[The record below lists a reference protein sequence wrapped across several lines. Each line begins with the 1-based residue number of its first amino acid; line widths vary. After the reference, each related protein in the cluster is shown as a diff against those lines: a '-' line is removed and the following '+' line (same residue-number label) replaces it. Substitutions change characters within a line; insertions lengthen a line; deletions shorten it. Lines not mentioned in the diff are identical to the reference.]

1 MVHYFILGILVNLRI
16 AKCVFHHFFA
26 FQLDREERD
35 KPLLWETYLL
45 TLI

>member
-16 AKCVFHHFFA
+16 AECVFHHFFA
-26 FQLDREERD
+26 FSIREERD